1 MKSKSLIAVL
11 FCCALIVGKPAK
23 AFWPVFDFTE
33 IAPVYSQVSTTLE
46 SLKNLKG
53 QLIELK
59 DNLSALGNTINGLG
73 AFAKDISTQIT
84 NAAETIKNA
93 ANDVAGTL
101 GVDLKAG
108 KGAND
113 AAKNVEAGNS
123 EMANVGVGS
132 TESMTGVSDDK
143 DDNKYKDIS
152 TEESIAD
159 GNIDSGNKELKPST
173 DILLPEPSLGNGSIT
188 PSTGSGNKELKPS
201 TGILLP
207 EPSLGNGSITPS
219 TGSGNKELKPS
230 TGILLPKTS
239 LGSGSIAPANNEKNS
254 GISLPN
260 KNLSKGALKKTD
272 GNLVPMFIEEE
283 EEEEEVSE
291 AEDQLRIDSIKENIA
306 LILSESA
313 SLSEQLNDLLDIS
326 LNTVHK
332 NFEYNQEKLRQMEYV
347 INKAQNIE
355 EEDKKDLLQKISDI
369 KQKQEETS
377 KRLVGVIEA
386 IKDNYNQEYND
397 KIVGGYKNYEKIAIA
412 YVKGDATKKE
422 LKDAGVNLKKSIASI
437 KVTPDNS
444 VMQNIENS
452 IKTMQ
457 KELTILSDNVKKAE
471 DKVVSK
477 V

>member
-1 MKSKSLIAVL
+1 MMKSKSLIAVL
-11 FCCALIVGKPAK
+11 FCCALIMGKPAK

-46 SLKNLKG
+46 SLKNLKR

-73 AFAKDISTQIT
+73 AFAKDISTNIT

-159 GNIDSGNKELKPST
+159 GDID
-173 DILLPEPSLGNGSIT
+173 
-188 PSTGSGNKELKPS
+188 SGNKELKPS

-219 TGSGNKELKPS
+219 TGSRTGSANKGLKPS

-239 LGSGSIAPANNEKNS
+239 LGNGSIAPANNGKNS

>member
-1 MKSKSLIAVL
+1 MMKSKSLIAVL
-11 FCCALIVGKPAK
+11 FCCALIMGKPAK

-46 SLKNLKG
+46 SLKNLKS
-53 QLIELK
+53 QLMELK

-73 AFAKDISTQIT
+73 AFAKDISTNIT

-173 DILLPEPSLGNGSIT
+173 GILLPEPSLGSGSIT
-188 PSTGSGNKELKPS
+188 PSTGSG
-201 TGILLP
+201 I
-207 EPSLGNGSITPS
+207 
-219 TGSGNKELKPS
+219 GSGNKELKPS

-239 LGSGSIAPANNEKNS
+239 LGSGSIAPANNGKNS

-452 IKTMQ
+452 IKNMQ

>member
-1 MKSKSLIAVL
+1 MMKSKSLIAVL

-173 DILLPEPSLGNGSIT
+173 D
-188 PSTGSGNKELKPS
+188 
-201 TGILLP
+201 ILLP

>member
-1 MKSKSLIAVL
+1 MMKSKSLIAVL

-46 SLKNLKG
+46 SLKNLKR

-73 AFAKDISTQIT
+73 AFAKDISTNIT

-159 GNIDSGNKELKPST
+159 GDID
-173 DILLPEPSLGNGSIT
+173 
-188 PSTGSGNKELKPS
+188 SGNKELKPS

-219 TGSGNKELKPS
+219 TGSRTGSANKGLKPS

-239 LGSGSIAPANNEKNS
+239 LGNGSIAPANNGKNS

>member
-1 MKSKSLIAVL
+1 MMKSKSLIAVL
-11 FCCALIVGKPAK
+11 FCCALIMGKPAK

-46 SLKNLKG
+46 SLKNLKS
-53 QLIELK
+53 QLMELK

-73 AFAKDISTQIT
+73 AFAKDISTNIT

-173 DILLPEPSLGNGSIT
+173 
-188 PSTGSGNKELKPS
+188 
-201 TGILLP
+201 
-207 EPSLGNGSITPS
+207 
-219 TGSGNKELKPS
+219 
-230 TGILLPKTS
+230 GILLPKTS
-239 LGSGSIAPANNEKNS
+239 LGSGSIAPANNGKNS